1 MSGYCERCGCTGH
14 HLPNCQAVTTYRL
27 TVLTSD
33 AGMAANV
40 GGAVATYS
48 KTFDLPTELQEYIRS
63 QMGTYSHVTFALER
77 TP

>member
-1 MSGYCERCGCTGH
+1 MSSTNENDIRR
-14 HLPNCQAVTTYRL
+14 VTYRL

-48 KTFDLPTELQEYIRS
+48 RTFDLPKEIEEYIRS
-63 QMGTYSHVTFALER
+63 QMNTYSHVTFALEK